1 MGHLS
6 HQMSIIRCSFA
17 FGDNYIPFQIPI
29 PYEKVA
35 EDSRD
40 YNNFSLDYCSH
51 LGFY

>member
-35 EDSRD
+35 ENSRRSYLCGD
-40 YNNFSLDYCSH
+40 WHINCIFNI
-51 LGFY
+51 